1 MPGDVGVRCFI
12 SFPHMWSSAQVS
24 LKLRTITKFKLQ
36 NWTYKQFRLLEKCSF
51 VQFGHMWYFERL
63 QKAFVE
69 YDGSVIANC
78 VPREPFLIN
87 RFVGV
92 LPWEIKPLGEH
103 LRLLGWSFWEK
114 VTVLSISHCTFP
126 PLLGPRCRAVGSSG
140 GVSSNE
146 NVQFYFYRTSH
157 CLTFLCDL
165 LLESTTHF
173 DIDTYKK
180 NNKVHPTRCS
190 PCLFVLWRHRV

>member
-51 VQFGHMWYFERL
+51 VQFGHMWYFEHL
-63 QKAFVE
+63 QEVFVE

-92 LPWEIKPLGEH
+92 LPWVLKPLGEH
-103 LRLLGWSFWEK
+103 SQTAWLIVLGKSN
-114 VTVLSISHCTFP
+114 
-126 PLLGPRCRAVGSSG
+126 RAFNLTLYVSAFVGSR
-140 GVSSNE
+140 GVVRWVPRE
-146 NVQFYFYRTSH
+146 VSH
-157 CLTFLCDL
+157 PMKMCNFILP
-165 LLESTTHF
+165 
-173 DIDTYKK
+173 DIALFNLFAWSPFGIHHSLRHWYIQKK
-180 NNKVHPTRCS
+180 Q
-190 PCLFVLWRHRV
+190 